1 MLTRISFPA
10 GLINAY
16 PAFFVERW
24 IAPRTVCS
32 GLAKEVATSAGHGTK
47 ANVHQHRQKEFFLN
61 YATAV
66 RGTNRGSGGRETY
79 QAPSKYLY

>member
-1 MLTRISFPA
+1 MLTRISFPG

-32 GLAKEVATSAGHGTK
+32 GLAKEVPTSAGHGTK
-47 ANVHQHRQKEFFLN
+47 ANVHQHREKEFLLELCD
-61 YATAV
+61 
-66 RGTNRGSGGRETY
+66 RCSWHEQGIRW
-79 QAPSKYLY
+79 